1 MRRAVTGS
9 LIGSSLEWYDYFLY
23 GAASALVFNKVFF
36 PSFDPLTGTPLAFL
50 TFSVGFIVRP
60 IGAAV
65 AGHYGDR
72 IGRKKVM
79 LVTIVAMG
87 VSTVLI
93 GLLPTYA
100 TVGVAAPLMLVAIRI
115 VQGLALGGEWGGG
128 ALMIAER
135 APAERR
141 GFLTS
146 FVQVGASIGNLLST
160 GALLL
165 LSALLTQ
172 ESFLTWGWR
181 IPFLFSAVVVLI
193 GLYVRLKMSETPA
206 FHSLQEQGQ
215 ASTNPVRDVLRQ
227 QSLDLLRV
235 IGIRAGAD
243 IMYYVLIT
251 FLLTMPKVCEYM
263 RQGIPQSRNQP
274 SLLSSWSFLIHR
286 RKQQRLPMSV

>member
-1 MRRAVTGS
+1 MSTQHSDPARTVQMRRAVTGS

-36 PSFDPLTGTPLAFL
+36 PSFDPLTGTLLAFL

-251 FLLTMPKVCEYM
+251 FLLTD
-263 RQGIPQSRNQP
+263 
-274 SLLSSWSFLIHR
+274 
-286 RKQQRLPMSV
+286 RKSVV